1 MKTRGAICN
10 DLNLNEYYS
19 GHDPKQHLRDF
30 NRRLKMKM
38 SLNVLESSRDDLQEY
53 AIKNRFHFHKKL
65 IR

>member
-30 NRRLKMKM
+30 SRRLKMKM
-38 SLNVLESSRDDLQEY
+38 SLNVLESS
-53 AIKNRFHFHKKL
+53 
-65 IR
+65 